1 MRSRLSTSG
10 CDYRFWALPSSLVV
24 AFPLRVFGLGMGAGW
39 VVRLRLVG
47 KVPNLLSRNF
57 PGGPDFFDTLPDAIA
72 DGQLG
77 PSLVRVNQ
85 IFGEARAALRRSTT

>member
-1 MRSRLSTSG
+1 MRSGLSSSG
-10 CDYRFWALPSSLVV
+10 CEFWALPFSIII

-39 VVRLRLVG
+39 VVRLRLAG
-47 KVPNLLSRNF
+47 KVPTLLSRDF

-72 DGQLG
+72 DGRLG